1 MGIGDLLRN
10 GAEPRIQGMRGHRPD
25 DELVRCCRSDPE
37 ALEALY
43 RRHVR
48 RLTLYAASRCAR
60 PEDVADLV
68 AATFVAAMESA
79 HRFDPARGEAL
90 PWLIGIARHLAAD
103 ASSRGAAGARRAG
116 AVVGQRSLDP
126 DEIAELED
134 RIDATRQRAELEAA
148 LKQLSVGDR
157 EALWLV
163 GPLGLS
169 GVQAAQALSDVPGR
183 VSYASDESPSLAA
196 QSPQALVPAFKH
208 TSSRRRRRYERIRSA
223 LSKVEQRLLDEL
235 LAYRADAAG

>member
-1 MGIGDLLRN
+1 
-10 GAEPRIQGMRGHRPD
+10 MRGPRPD

-48 RLTLYAASRCAR
+48 RLTLYAASRCSR

-68 AATFVAAMESA
+68 AATFVAALESA

-90 PWLIGIARHLAAD
+90 PWLVGIARHLAAD
-103 ASSRGAAGARRAG
+103 ASRGAQQERDALAR
-116 AVVGQRSLDP
+116 VGSRRSLDP
-126 DEIAELED
+126 DEILELEE
-134 RIDATRQRAELEAA
+134 RIDATRQHAELEAA
-148 LKQLSVGDR
+148 LKQLSIGDR

-169 GVQAAQALSDVPGR
+169 GVQAAQALTM
-183 VSYASDESPSLAA
+183 SPAA
-196 QSPQALVPAFKH
+196 FRMRLMRA
-208 TSSRRRRRYERIRSA
+208 R
-223 LSKVEQRLLDEL
+223 RLLRKALKRSSQQPRRDFPEEAPL
-235 LAYRADAAG
+235 